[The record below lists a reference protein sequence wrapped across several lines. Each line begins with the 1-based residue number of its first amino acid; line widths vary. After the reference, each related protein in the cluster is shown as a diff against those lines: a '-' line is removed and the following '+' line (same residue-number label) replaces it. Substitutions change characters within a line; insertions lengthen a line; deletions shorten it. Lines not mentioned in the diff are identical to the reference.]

1 MWIGKKCIE
10 LRYGSIRARNRI
22 YFCDNISAESMILLQ
37 QTMMVSM
44 CNYIQSLSCAL
55 HGAGPVRAERHPR
68 QRKYCVKCQIC
79 FKISQML
86 RVLSRPLLKY
96 IVHNSHILKRYK
108 TEADWEK
115 GCVKVF
121 LSNCRVNPIQLKNVR
136 YQFIRSAK
144 KSWIISC
151 NMIHD
156 TLVTYCG
163 QRRSWSESV
172 DKTSPYKM
180 INHTK
185 TLQISLVIQLPRLW
199 NFVEE

>member
-22 YFCDNISAESMILLQ
+22 YFCDNISVESMILLQ

-96 IVHNSHILKRYK
+96 IVHNSQILKRYK
-108 TEADWEK
+108 TIVSTSADWRKRVCES
-115 GCVKVF
+115 VF
-121 LSNCRVNPIQLKNVR
+121 VYLVEWIPSNWRMWDVR
-136 YQFIRSAK
+136 YQFIRRAK

-156 TLVTYCG
+156 TGNILG
-163 QRRSWSESV
+163 SGGADLRLL
-172 DKTSPYKM
+172 
-180 INHTK
+180 TK
-185 TLQISLVIQLPRLW
+185 PAPTKWLITQKH
-199 NFVEE
+199 FKFH

>member
-1 MWIGKKCIE
+1 MARSELEIE
-10 LRYGSIRARNRI
+10 SIFAIIFLRSQWYYCSR
-22 YFCDNISAESMILLQ
+22 
-37 QTMMVSM
+37 TMMVLV

-55 HGAGPVRAERHPR
+55 HGAGPARAERHPR

-136 YQFIRSAK
+136 YQFIRSTK

-156 TLVTYCG
+156 TGNILWAEAKLIRVCW
-163 QRRSWSESV
+163 QNQ
-172 DKTSPYKM
+172 P
-180 INHTK
+180 
-185 TLQISLVIQLPRLW
+185 LQ
-199 NFVEE
+199 ND